1 MSTNAKMRL
10 RNKHLSQGWGQL
22 VTPLLPQTE
31 GGIRMRPSCNTLNE
45 EATIRNFRIVQTE
58 GARQLEG
65 CNAPTVSKMETV
77 GGDKGRGK
85 KK

>member
-31 GGIRMRPSCNTLNE
+31 GGIRMRPSCNALNM
-45 EATIRNFRIVQTE
+45 E
-58 GARQLEG
+58 GA
-65 CNAPTVSKMETV
+65 
-77 GGDKGRGK
+77 
-85 KK
+85 